1 MRLRGGDDS
10 NDLGK
15 IFMEIV
21 KNKKIYKEEGMRD
34 GRQSDAYEQAGWKI
48 EDLTEELRKK
58 AGNKEYFDE
67 IMRFVDE
74 YIRTERNM
82 LDETR
87 SNKQYHDLGNDGQG
101 DYYDINEHAA
111 LVVQL
116 REDLG
121 VDIDPFDN
129 YSEEPFGKRRR
140 M

>member
-1 MRLRGGDDS
+1 
-10 NDLGK
+10 
-15 IFMEIV
+15 
-21 KNKKIYKEEGMRD
+21 
-34 GRQSDAYEQAGWKI
+34 
-48 EDLTEELRKK
+48 
-58 AGNKEYFDE
+58 
-67 IMRFVDE
+67 
-74 YIRTERNM
+74 M

-101 DYYDINEHAA
+101 DYDDTNEHAA

-129 YSEEPFGKRRR
+129 YSEKEEPLGKRRR